1 MINIQA
7 EVAALKPGHSRAIN
21 GSDNGGVVYIDD
33 FEGTSSE
40 YDLRTPE
47 TQWQL
52 ASVPQDAS
60 WEGSME
66 RYRESHFHDSL
77 ISGVNRA
84 HFNWY
89 RIDRGIRTSG
99 NEGPYT
105 RSVNQQEI
113 FRGRTPR
120 FGNNDFRTL
129 DLNFIPADRGPYNF
143 DPPQGTAYSA
153 GINADCQL
161 HDPRSRWGGITR
173 DIPNTDFELSNY
185 EAIEFWMLD
194 PYLSDTLG
202 NVDSACYLVFNLGN
216 ISEDILKDGRL
227 SYEHGLPSDSEA
239 SLTDTTAWGRVPRV
253 QPVVNAFSND
263 VDTRIAQDVGL
274 DGFNNAAELEFY
286 KDYVDAIQ
294 NSLLPQECKVRILSD
309 PANDDFVYFRNEIYD
324 AQNSII
330 MQRYR
335 RFNVLVVNSPP
346 TPQSSPFITANTNRP
361 NSEDLNDDL
370 SLNDGDEAYY
380 QYVVK
385 MKRGSDGKPEFT
397 SIGQDGQQVNWQ
409 LDTVEGADRQ
419 TWYRFKI
426 PLDDGKA
433 VNGIQGFRSIRFMR
447 MYMTGFDQRTVLRFA
462 TLDLVRSQWRRYT
475 RKDPDKPFCFGPTES
490 FEIDAVNVE
499 EHGSKAPFPYLLPE
513 GIRRERIVGSTFQD
527 IFQNEQSL
535 SMQFCD
541 LGDGCDRR
549 IYRNLNL
556 DMRQFEQMEMFVH
569 AESNEILN
577 PGNPIDDGD
586 LTVFIRLG
594 SDFENN
600 YYEYELPLTVSKDPM
615 AANLAD
621 EIWKPDFNNVKFT
634 FKELTDL
641 KIERNA
647 SPSTPGDE

>member
-1 MINIQA
+1 
-7 EVAALKPGHSRAIN
+7 
-21 GSDNGGVVYIDD
+21 
-33 FEGTSSE
+33 
-40 YDLRTPE
+40 
-47 TQWQL
+47 
-52 ASVPQDAS
+52 
-60 WEGSME
+60 
-66 RYRESHFHDSL
+66 
-77 ISGVNRA
+77 
-84 HFNWY
+84 
-89 RIDRGIRTSG
+89 
-99 NEGPYT
+99 
-105 RSVNQQEI
+105 
-113 FRGRTPR
+113 
-120 FGNNDFRTL
+120 
-129 DLNFIPADRGPYNF
+129 
-143 DPPQGTAYSA
+143 
-153 GINADCQL
+153 
-161 HDPRSRWGGITR
+161 
-173 DIPNTDFELSNY
+173 
-185 EAIEFWMLD
+185 
-194 PYLSDTLG
+194 
-202 NVDSACYLVFNLGN
+202 
-216 ISEDILKDGRL
+216 
-227 SYEHGLPSDSEA
+227 
-239 SLTDTTAWGRVPRV
+239 
-253 QPVVNAFSND
+253 
-263 VDTRIAQDVGL
+263 
-274 DGFNNAAELEFY
+274 
-286 KDYVDAIQ
+286 
-294 NSLLPQECKVRILSD
+294 
-309 PANDDFVYFRNEIYD
+309 
-324 AQNSII
+324 

-335 RFNVLVVNSPP
+335 RFNGLEGNSPP

-647 SPSTPGDE
+647 SPSTPGEEYVKAPEPGQRYTLKIKGNPTLGYVKQVMIGIRNPDGGNTAPLCGEVWVNELRLAGLDERGGVAALGRIDMDLADFGTMGASVTYSSIGYGAIDEKLDERARESTVQFDILHDLVLAKCARLT